1 MLAAAAQRRAA
12 TRARGG
18 STSSVRSLQSSAVA
32 RGIRGAAA
40 PALAL
45 PGQSRRRAA
54 SRGAS
59 SGGASL
65 QSNRV
70 QSNSL
75 ESSALQSRAL
85 QTRSSASSGMAALA
99 GDKVVKD
106 DSEWKKELSAAEY
119 NVIRGKGTERAF
131 TGEYDKF
138 FEQGGYFACR
148 ACKNPLYSAQSKF
161 DSGCGWPAFDKCYK
175 GSVATHVDTSYGMR
189 RVEIVCAR
197 CEGHLGHVFTG
208 EHKTATNER
217 HCVNSVSVK
226 FVKGESP
233 VKAEE
238 VLEGNK
244 RAVM

>member
-1 MLAAAAQRRAA
+1 
-12 TRARGG
+12 
-18 STSSVRSLQSSAVA
+18 
-32 RGIRGAAA
+32 
-40 PALAL
+40 
-45 PGQSRRRAA
+45 
-54 SRGAS
+54 
-59 SGGASL
+59 
-65 QSNRV
+65 
-70 QSNSL
+70 
-75 ESSALQSRAL
+75 
-85 QTRSSASSGMAALA
+85 MAALK

-106 DSEWKKELSAAEY
+106 ESDWKKELSAAEY

-138 FEQGGYFACR
+138 FEQGGYFACK

-175 GSVATHVDTSYGMR
+175 GSVATHVDNAFGMR

-233 VKAEE
+233 LKAEE

-244 RAVM
+244 KAVM

>member
-1 MLAAAAQRRAA
+1 V
-12 TRARGG
+12 G
-18 STSSVRSLQSSAVA
+18 SASSSVGSATLSRRGSGGVPSGSRSGGVASVSGGLQSS
-32 RGIRGAAA
+32 
-40 PALAL
+40 
-45 PGQSRRRAA
+45 S
-54 SRGAS
+54 
-59 SGGASL
+59 
-65 QSNRV
+65 
-70 QSNSL
+70 
-75 ESSALQSRAL
+75 LQSRAL
-85 QTRSSASSGMAALA
+85 QSRSSAGAKMAALA
-99 GDKVVKD
+99 GDKVVKEE
-106 DSEWKKELSAAEY
+106 SEWKKELSAAEY

-138 FEQGGYFACR
+138 FEQGGYFACK

-161 DSGCGWPAFDKCYK
+161 DSGCGWPAFDRCYK
-175 GSVATHVDTSYGMR
+175 GSVATHVDNSFGMR

-244 RAVM
+244 KALM